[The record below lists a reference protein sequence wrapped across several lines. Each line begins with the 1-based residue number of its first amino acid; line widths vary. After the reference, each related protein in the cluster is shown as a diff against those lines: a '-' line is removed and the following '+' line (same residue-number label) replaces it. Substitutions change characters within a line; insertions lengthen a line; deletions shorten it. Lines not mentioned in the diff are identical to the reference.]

1 MRAAILRGGA
11 LTVGETPDPVPGS
24 GQLLVRTLSTAI
36 CASDVH
42 FMDHP
47 ETIDGDP
54 RYLYDADRDI
64 VMGHEFIGE
73 IVGYGP
79 DCTRELTEGTRVT
92 SLPVLLQPGSNWVIG
107 QHPGAPGSFG
117 ELFLLSEKLAR
128 RVPDGVTD
136 DAVALVDPFAVGEF
150 NVRVLGDRRGRDP
163 DRAGRRCH
171 RSLRRS
177 RHWPVATSHRS
188 SCRTSRPIVASWR
201 RRSGPTC
208 SSIPPSESPFAV
220 WRELARERGTKK
232 PPVVYECVG
241 VPGMLQ
247 SIVDDCT
254 YLTRIFAAG
263 GHYTGDQL
271 SVTAATQKGVRIS
284 FAGGPGMVDWYG
296 TLDAVCA
303 GELDPTPCIGEVV
316 GLDGLPDA
324 LDRARH
330 SEGPPRIVVH
340 PRD

>member
-1 MRAAILRGGA
+1 MRAAILRDGR
-11 LTVGETPDPVPGS
+11 LTVGETPDPVPGP
-24 GQLLVRTLSTAI
+24 GQLLVRSRSTAI

-54 RYLYDADRDI
+54 RYLYDPDRDI

-73 IVGYGP
+73 VVAYGP
-79 DCTRELTEGTRVT
+79 DCKQELAEGTRVT
-92 SLPVLLQPGSNWVIG
+92 SLPVLLQPDTSWVIG

-117 ELFLLSEKLAR
+117 ELFLLTEKLAR
-128 RVPDGVTD
+128 AVPDSVPD

-150 NVRVLGDRRGRDP
+150 NVRVSEIADGEIPIVLGAGAIGLSAVAALARRGVEPIIVSDFKADRRDLGRTFGAHVLVDP
-163 DRAGRRCH
+163 AER
-171 RSLRRS
+171 
-177 RHWPVATSHRS
+177 
-188 SCRTSRPIVASWR
+188 
-201 RRSGPTC
+201 
-208 SSIPPSESPFAV
+208 SPFDV
-220 WRELARERGTKK
+220 WRELATKRGSLKT

-241 VPGMLQ
+241 VAGLLQ
-247 SIVDDCT
+247 WIVDECT

-284 FAGGPGMVDWYG
+284 FAGGPGMQDWYG
-296 TLDAVCA
+296 TLDAVCD
-303 GELDPTPCIGEVV
+303 GQLDPTPCIGEIV
-316 GLDGLPDA
+316 GLEGLPEA

-330 SEGPPRIVVH
+330 SQGPPRIIVH
-340 PRD
+340 PQD

>member
-1 MRAAILRGGA
+1 MRAAILRDGR
-11 LTVGETPDPVPGS
+11 LRVGETPDPVPGS

-47 ETIDGDP
+47 ETVDGDP
-54 RYLYDADRDI
+54 RYLYDANRDI

-73 IVGYGP
+73 IIGYGP
-79 DCTRELTEGTRVT
+79 DCKRELAEGTRVT
-92 SLPVLLQPGSNWVIG
+92 SLPVLLQPQTVGWVIG

-128 RVPDGVTD
+128 PVPDAVPD

-150 NVRVLGDRRGRDP
+150 NVRVSELAEGEI
-163 DRAGRRCH
+163 
-171 RSLRRS
+171 
-177 RHWPVATSHRS
+177 
-188 SCRTSRPIVASWR
+188 PIVLGAGAIGLSAVAALAR
-201 RRSGPTC
+201 RDAEPIVVSDLKANRRELAATFGAHVLVDPA
-208 SSIPPSESPFAV
+208 ERSPFAV
-220 WRELARERGTKK
+220 WQELARERDTKK
-232 PPVVYECVG
+232 SPVVYECVG

-247 SIVDDCT
+247 SIVDECT

-324 LDRARH
+324 LDRARR

-340 PRD
+340 PQD

>member
-1 MRAAILRGGA
+1 VRAAILRDGRLA
-11 LTVGETPDPVPGS
+11 VGETSDPVPGP

-79 DCTRELTEGTRVT
+79 DCSRELAEGTRVT
-92 SLPVLLQPGSNWVIG
+92 SLPVLLQPEGSWVIG

-128 RVPDGVTD
+128 PVPDDVAD

-150 NVRVLGDRRGRDP
+150 NVRVSEIADGEIPIVLGAGAIGLSAVAALARRGIEPIVVSDPKADRRELATRFGAHVLVDP
-163 DRAGRRCH
+163 MER
-171 RSLRRS
+171 
-177 RHWPVATSHRS
+177 
-188 SCRTSRPIVASWR
+188 
-201 RRSGPTC
+201 
-208 SSIPPSESPFAV
+208 SPFAA
-220 WRELARERGTKK
+220 WRELGREQGTKK
-232 PPVVYECVG
+232 APVVYECVG
-241 VPGMLQ
+241 VAGMLQ

-296 TLDAVCA
+296 TLDAVCD
-303 GELDPTPCIGEVV
+303 GSLDPTPCIGEVV
-316 GLDGLPDA
+316 GLDALPAA
-324 LDRARH
+324 LDRARR

>member
-47 ETIDGDP
+47 ETVDGDP
-54 RYLYDADRDI
+54 RYLYDAGRDI

-73 IVGYGP
+73 VVGYGP

-117 ELFLLSEKLAR
+117 ELFLVSEKLAR
-128 RVPDGVTD
+128 PVPDGVTD

-150 NVRVLGDRRGRDP
+150 NVRVSEIADGEIPIVLGAGAIGLSAVAALKRRGVESIIVSDLKADRRELAATFGADTLVDP
-163 DRAGRRCH
+163 AER
-171 RSLRRS
+171 
-177 RHWPVATSHRS
+177 
-188 SCRTSRPIVASWR
+188 
-201 RRSGPTC
+201 
-208 SSIPPSESPFAV
+208 SPFAV
-220 WRELARERGTKK
+220 WRDLAREQGTKK
-232 PPVVYECVG
+232 APVVYECVG

-316 GLDGLPDA
+316 GLAGLPDA